1 MGLVGKKISGK
12 VKYVNQLRGILTIG
26 TSPVEVVVEYDGC
39 NTPTV
44 KVKFVKRICKDC
56 KGNKKTFLVLV
67 TWKDQF
73 LNEDVDGIAV
83 LNLDD
88 ESIEISILVK
98 TDIELLV
105 PIGPIPAGTLEGV
118 EVDAKLV
125 LKKTDCDKYDIA
137 SGNFKASIDLNAPT
151 FTFKSKLHSI
161 ALSGTLSH

>member
-1 MGLVGKKISGK
+1 MGLVGKKLSGK

-26 TSPVEVVVEYDGC
+26 TSPVEVVEYDGC
-39 NTPTV
+39 TTPTV

-67 TWKDQF
+67 TSKNQF
-73 LNEDVDGIAV
+73 LNKDFDGIAV

-88 ESIEISILVK
+88 ESIEISLLVK

-137 SGNFKASIDLNAPT
+137 FANLQAKIDVIASTYAFNATLN
-151 FTFKSKLHSI
+151 SI

>member
-12 VKYVNQLRGILTIG
+12 VKYVNQIRGTLTVG
-26 TSPVEVVVEYDGC
+26 TNEVVVEYDGC

-88 ESIEISILVK
+88 ESIEISIHVK
-98 TDIELLV
+98 TDVELLV
-105 PIGPIPAGTLEGV
+105 PIGPIPAGTLENIDV
-118 EVDAKLV
+118 ESKFF